1 MKISLSYIT
10 NFKPANF
17 LNFNNLN
24 LFKNKNKK
32 KIISRNF
39 FLFLLLLKYTNSN
52 SLDNKILN
60 TTVFVKPFYKKF
72 ITLLRAPYRHKLSR
86 HQFILSRYHILC
98 TIKINTKLLQFKKDF
113 EIFFFI
119 KQIKKFYIWFE
130 SNIVYLHQSKIFFT
144 FFFEN
149 NFKLNTFKKKL
160 LNSV

>member
-17 LNFNNLN
+17 SNFNNLN

-39 FLFLLLLKYTNSN
+39 FLFLLLLKYANS
-52 SLDNKILN
+52 SSIDHKILN

-72 ITLLRAPYRHKLSR
+72 ITSLRAPYRHKLSR

-98 TIKINTKLLQFKKDF
+98 TIKINTQLLKFNKDF

-119 KQIKKFYIWFE
+119 KQIKKFY
-130 SNIVYLHQSKIFFT
+130 V
-144 FFFEN
+144 
-149 NFKLNTFKKKL
+149 
-160 LNSV
+160 